1 MTGASTKELM
11 ARLGQ
16 SSPRAAL
23 IYQHATKERD
33 REIADAL
40 NGLIET
46 KLRLAPGTETEG
58 GASHS

>member
-1 MTGASTKELM
+1 M

-16 SSPRAAL
+16 SSPPAAL
-23 IYQHATKERD
+23 IYRHATKERD

-46 KLRLAPGTETEG
+46 KLQQHRPTGTD
-58 GASHS
+58 GASPSA